1 MATLKRE
8 YLAQRGIISKDEEID
23 VVGDDGSE
31 NSFASHRKKLSA
43 FTIESIL
50 SGMADI
56 KDDDSMSE
64 TALNASFD
72 EGDRDFGRSPSP
84 STSVASSPP
93 TSPNMSAVMA
103 HHIRYG
109 GNLSVIF
116 LC

>member
-103 HHIRYG
+103 HHIR
-109 GNLSVIF
+109 
-116 LC
+116 